1 MALRMREEIEA
12 QEDKCLA
19 GYASRSALSQ
29 GREYPE
35 PEHDFR
41 TRFQRDRD
49 RVIHS
54 KAFRRL
60 EYKTQVFVYHEGDH
74 FRTRLTHTIEVA
86 QIARSIARMLR
97 LNEDLAEAISLAHDL
112 GHPPFGHSGQ
122 DVMNE
127 LMKGK
132 GGFEH
137 NRHSLRIVTVLERR
151 YPDFPGLNLSF
162 EVLEGISKHFTD
174 YDLPDGRM
182 FHREGQPSLEAQV
195 ANLSD
200 EIAYNHHDLDDGL
213 RSGMIDLDQLQ
224 KVEIWKEAYRHI
236 TREYANSPQRVQ
248 THQTIRRLINWVVTD
263 LVQQTH
269 ENLTQGGIQDL
280 HQVRQAGGPM
290 VAFSKDI
297 LEKTTQLK
305 RFLFKNLYRHYRVER
320 MADKAERILTDLFNT
335 YIHNTKILP
344 PRVFEEATQAEP
356 ERAICDYIAGMTD
369 RYALDEHQK
378 LFDPHARV

>member
-1 MALRMREEIEA
+1 MSLRRREELEQ
-12 QEDKCLA
+12 QERDLLA
-19 GYASRSALSQ
+19 PYAALSVASQ

-35 PEHDFR
+35 EEHPYR

-74 FRTRLTHTIEVA
+74 YRTRLTHSLEVA
-86 QIARSIARMLR
+86 QISRSIARVLR
-97 LNEDLAEAISLAHDL
+97 LNEELAEAICLAHDL

-137 NRHSLRIVTVLERR
+137 NRHSFRIVTVLERR
-151 YPDFPGLNLSF
+151 YPHFPGLNLSF
-162 EVLEGISKHFTD
+162 EVLEGICKHFTE
-174 YDLPDGRM
+174 YDLPDGRF

-200 EIAYNHHDLDDGL
+200 EIAYNNHDLDDGL
-213 RSGMIDLDQLQ
+213 RSGMITLEQLKEVELWEETFS
-224 KVEIWKEAYRHI
+224 KVQ
-236 TREYANSPQRVQ
+236 RELKDSPMRVQ
-248 THQTIRRLINWVVTD
+248 LFQTIRRLINLVVTD
-263 LVQQTH
+263 LVEHSMQT
-269 ENLTQGGIQDL
+269 
-280 HQVRQAGGPM
+280 
-290 VAFSKDI
+290 
-297 LEKTTQLK
+297 LEKQKINNMEMVRSFPGPLIGFSRDLQEKITELK
-305 RFLFKNLYRHYRVER
+305 RFLFKHLYRQYRVER
-320 MADKAERILTDLFNT
+320 MADKAGRILTDLFGAYLN
-335 YIHNTKILP
+335 NPKILP
-344 PRVFEEATQAEP
+344 GYVYEQTQKGDV

-369 RYALDEHQK
+369 RFALEEHAK
-378 LFDPHARV
+378 LFDPRERV